1 MKFAVKKRNPMR
13 AAGMNRREFL
23 KWQAGS
29 ALILGV
35 GGLSFPSRLL
45 AANIPDVAEATGKP
59 AAATRAAVELLG
71 GMGAFVKPGNKV
83 VIKPNFSFANPPEA
97 ATTTHPEVV
106 RELFVMC
113 KEAGAASVLILDNPL
128 NAAEL
133 CLEQSAVL
141 SACES
146 VEKGA
151 VHALDDARFYREAAI
166 PNGASFKKT
175 EVMTDVLEADVLI
188 SAPVAK
194 SHSGAGVSLSMKN
207 LMGLIWNR
215 HVMHSRHDL
224 HEAIVDL
231 ASLLTPDLCVIDA
244 TRVLTTNGPG
254 GPGKVDKL
262 DTVIA
267 SRDMVAA
274 DACAVA
280 LSEWYGKRFAPRQVK
295 HIALAHERGLGRM
308 DIENLNVARISL

>member
-1 MKFAVKKRNPMR
+1 MKNKAKIRLLMR
-13 AAGMNRREFL
+13 GQGMNRRDFL
-23 KWQAGS
+23 KWQAKG
-29 ALILGV
+29 AL
-35 GGLSFPSRLL
+35 LL
-45 AANIPDVAEATGKP
+45 ASGGMIPPTRVLAETIPDVAVVTGKP
-59 AAATRAAVELLG
+59 ATAARAAVDLLG
-71 GMGAFVKPGNKV
+71 GMGMFVKKGNKV

-133 CLEQSAVL
+133 CLEQSGVR

-151 VHALDDARFYREAAI
+151 IQALDDARFYREAAI
-166 PNGASFKKT
+166 PQGKSFRKT

-215 HVMHSRHDL
+215 RVMHSRHDL

-231 ASLLTPDLCVIDA
+231 ASLLRPDLCVIDA

-254 GPGKVDKL
+254 GPGKVDRL

-274 DACAVA
+274 DAEAVL

-308 DIENLNVARISL
+308 DVENLSVKRINL

>member
-1 MKFAVKKRNPMR
+1 MKNAETKRNLKPGQ
-13 AAGMNRREFL
+13 GMNRREFL
-23 KWQAGS
+23 KWQAKG
-29 ALILGV
+29 ALLV
-35 GGLSFPSRLL
+35 ASGGLMLPSRTL
-45 AANIPDVAEATGKP
+45 AETEPDVAVTMGKP

-71 GMGAFVKPGNKV
+71 GMGMFVKAGNKV

-106 RELFVMC
+106 RELFIMC

-133 CLEQSAVL
+133 CLEQSAVR

-151 VHALDDARFYREAAI
+151 VQALDDARFYRESDI
-166 PNGASFKKT
+166 PKGKSFKKT

-231 ASLLTPDLCVIDA
+231 ASLLKPDLCVIDA

-274 DACAVA
+274 DACAVQ

-308 DIENLNVARISL
+308 DVENLNVARINL